1 MGHER
6 IGFLPKTQSWKHIID
21 QLAQFN
27 NNPDIVSQI
36 ADRTLENIRRQYNNM
51 PYDESVIKALQFLTI
66 LSFSAKEKNQENF
79 LMNNGITAMDLSL
92 FTLARCAKRYIT
104 TDTGSLE
111 VNKIACDAVL
121 ESIAKFEHQNKTDQA
136 DLFTENN
143 DNTVWSK
150 IGNGSNFCELAR
162 GFFAS
167 FTDRYLRYFIERE
180 AAHCIDNF
188 EKLENFKKTLYAQ
201 ISQHSYEASKIMQSF
216 AAGWFNKYAKSGMPN
231 NDEIK
236 GFLKLSFEK
245 MREEFRRE
253 AGKK

>member
-27 NNPDIVSQI
+27 NDPDIVSQI
-36 ADRTLENIRRQYNNM
+36 ADKTLENIRQRYSTM
-51 PYDESVIKALQFLTI
+51 AYDDSVVKALQFLTL
-66 LSFSAKEKNQENF
+66 LSFSAKEKKQEFF
-79 LMNNGITAMDLSL
+79 LINNGINITDFSL
-92 FTLARCAKRYIT
+92 LTLARCAKNYIAT
-104 TDTGSLE
+104 ETGSLE

-121 ESIAKFEHQNKTDQA
+121 ETLAKFDHQNRSAQA
-136 DLFTENN
+136 DLFNN
-143 DNTVWSK
+143 SEDTVWSK

-180 AAHCIDNF
+180 AAHSIDNLN
-188 EKLENFKKTLYAQ
+188 KLENFKKTLYNQ
-201 ISQHSYEASKIMQSF
+201 ISQHSHETSKIMQSF
-216 AAGWFNKYAKSGMPN
+216 ASGWFNKYAREGMPN
-231 NDEIK
+231 NDKIK
-236 GFLKLSFEK
+236 SFLKLSFEK

-253 AGKK
+253 ADKK